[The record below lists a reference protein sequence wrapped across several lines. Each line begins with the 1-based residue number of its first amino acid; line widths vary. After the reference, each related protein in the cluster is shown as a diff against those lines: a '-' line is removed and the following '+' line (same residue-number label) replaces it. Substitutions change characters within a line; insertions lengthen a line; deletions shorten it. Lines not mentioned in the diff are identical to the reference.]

1 MKGRLS
7 SLLTCVLGV
16 VILGNVLGYYLTT
29 LDLTNSPMLDVT
41 TEGPVD
47 TEPVLDDNVTPDPVT
62 EIRFTIEHLEGD
74 LTGRYHLRKRTAR
87 FFKRVRVV

>member
-7 SLLTCVLGV
+7 GLLTCILGT
-16 VILGNVLGYYLTT
+16 VILGCGIAYCLNVL
-29 LDLTNSPMLDVT
+29 DVTNSPMLDVT

-47 TEPVLDDNVTPDPVT
+47 TEPVLEDNVTPD
-62 EIRFTIEHLEGD
+62 D
-74 LTGRYHLRKRTAR
+74 LAARYHLRKRTAR